1 MKRKATL
8 VDLAERAGVSYVT
21 VHKALNNK
29 PGVSEEKR
37 KEILKL
43 AEELEYSANI
53 AASVLKR
60 PEICIA
66 VVLQGLDTPNSFF
79 FERMWKAVDE
89 VEKEY
94 LNYKVT
100 FLRFPSDIT
109 SRSQKEILK
118 ELAFKDDVHGV
129 IINCLDRT
137 DLNDEI
143 NILINKRIPVVTV
156 NSDAPDSLRS
166 DFISAD
172 NFRIGKLAAGLL
184 LFGSAGDSGKV
195 LVLGGSRYAEVHQE
209 NIRGFREEMEQYS
222 NISLKILY
230 QMDYPDQEERVHA
243 FLLENPD
250 AAGVYSNSSTGTYF
264 MCRTAKKLGWNR
276 EGKLIGSDA
285 FKELI
290 PYFEEGV
297 LDACIWKNPAKQ
309 VSEAVAAVY
318 HRILKSPYTKNEI
331 DLGILMKHN
340 VQDYI

>member
-8 VDLAERAGVSYVT
+8 VDLAEKAGVSYVT
-21 VHKALNNK
+21 VHKALYNK

-43 AEELEYSANI
+43 AEELHYTANT

-94 LNYKVT
+94 LDFKVS
-100 FLRFPSDIT
+100 FLRYPSDIT
-109 SRSQKEILK
+109 SKSQKEILK
-118 ELAFKDDVHGV
+118 ELAEKQNVQGV
-129 IINCLDRT
+129 ILNCLDRK
-137 DLNDEI
+137 DLNQEI
-143 NILINKRIPVVTV
+143 DALIGKGIPLVTV
-156 NSDAPDSLRS
+156 NSDAPESLRS

-172 NFRIGKLAAGLL
+172 NFRIGKLAAGLM
-184 LFGSAGDSGKV
+184 LFGNCGQGGNV

-209 NIRGFREEMEQYS
+209 NLRGFQEEMEGDC
-222 NISLKILY
+222 NMNLKILY
-230 QMDYPDQEERVHA
+230 QMDAPNQEEQIRT
-243 FLLENPD
+243 FIQENSD
-250 AAGVYSNSSTGTYF
+250 AVGIYSNSSTGTYF
-264 MCRTAKKLGWNR
+264 MCKAVESLDLDV
-276 EGKLIGSDA
+276 KLIGSDA
-285 FKELI
+285 FKELV
-290 PYFEEGV
+290 PYFETGI
-297 LDACIWKNPAKQ
+297 LNASIWKNPAKQ
-309 VSEAVAAVY
+309 IREAVAAVY
-318 HRILKSPYTKNEI
+318 HRILKTPYLKNEI